1 MAVRKFSEI
10 AASGASFVSGDSILA
25 VQSGTTDV
33 LFSKTQFFDPLTL
46 VQGSGSAAVPS
57 LQIGS
62 GSATSAGWIL
72 GYYGSSGYAGIW
84 NTAVSPSGSNYSV
97 AANSVDT
104 LVNAISGVVYI
115 RKGNSSIATFDTDRM
130 ALGSSG
136 DAILRRAAAAT
147 LHQGLADAAT
157 ATAQTLQ
164 VQSVVAGTSNT
175 AGADWTI
182 QGSRGTGTGA
192 GGSIIFKTAAAGGSG
207 SSQNSAA
214 EALRI
219 GPTGAVTTTNL
230 GVTITGSSNSV
241 TLSNTNF
248 GTFHFEQ
255 GTAPGSA
262 GVIIFP
268 SAGQFISVAGG
279 AFCFTGTSNPSGTV
293 DLYLSR
299 GAAATFQQG
308 AADAASPVAQTTQV
322 QSVVAGTSNTAGVD
336 WTLQG
341 SRGTGTGAGG
351 AIIIKT
357 APVGGSGSSQNAA
370 AEVAR
375 FLAAGNVRFTNAANF
390 SANGSVATTLG
401 SVGPAGSN
409 TTVQK
414 WLTFVDDGGTTRY
427 VPCF

>member
-1 MAVRKFSEI
+1 MAVLKFSQI

-25 VQSGTTDV
+25 VQGGTTDV

-147 LHQGLADAAT
+147 FQQGAADAASPV
-157 ATAQTLQ
+157 AQTLQ

-192 GGSIIFKTAAAGGSG
+192 GGAIIFKTAAAGGSG

-219 GPTGAVTTTNL
+219 GPTGAVTVTNQ
-230 GVTITGSSNSV
+230 GITITGSSTSV
-241 TLSNTNF
+241 TVSNTNF
-248 GTFHFEQ
+248 GVFLFNQ
-255 GTAPGSA
+255 GTTPSATNACAIFPPEIIVSSA
-262 GVIIFP
+262 GKFSFSSTT
-268 SAGQFISVAGG
+268 SATATRDVFL
-279 AFCFTGTSNPSGTV
+279 T
-293 DLYLSR
+293 R
-299 GAAATFQQG
+299 AAAASLQQG
-308 AADAASPVAQTTQV
+308 DADAASPVAQTIQT
-322 QSVVAGTSNTAGVD
+322 QSVSAGTSNTAGVD

-357 APVGGSGSSQNAA
+357 APAGGSGSSQNAA

-390 SANGSVATTLG
+390 SANGSVATVLG
-401 SVGPAGSN
+401 SLGPAGSN
-409 TTVQK
+409 ATVQK